1 MRCAARCKRQHPC
14 RMLRA
19 ASCTHTRTQFA
30 AYELRSLQAA
40 CIPQSVIILNLPW
53 LCAGLHVLGC
63 RAVVQWR
70 SHVGQSL
77 HRVQR
82 CRRPRRVRSSASQL
96 HHVPHSAPLSLCW
109 YPSAPASTPQSV
121 RSCAC
126 ARASVALFSVRAGAM
141 PNGSC
146 RRRQQL
152 RCAKLHRADPWQPTQ
167 PQRSQS
173 ALWAARHV
181 ARGDGALSVCL
192 SQY

>member
-1 MRCAARCKRQHPC
+1 MP
-14 RMLRA
+14 
-19 ASCTHTRTQFA
+19 F
-30 AYELRSLQAA
+30 
-40 CIPQSVIILNLPW
+40 QSVIILNLPW

-96 HHVPHSAPLSLCW
+96 HHVPHSAPLSTCCMV
-109 YPSAPASTPQSV
+109 PISTRQHASV
-121 RSCAC
+121 C
-126 ARASVALFSVRAGAM
+126 ARVRARARVWHCFACHRAGAM

-152 RCAKLHRADPWQPTQ
+152 RCANLHRADPWQPTQ

-192 SQY
+192 AQY